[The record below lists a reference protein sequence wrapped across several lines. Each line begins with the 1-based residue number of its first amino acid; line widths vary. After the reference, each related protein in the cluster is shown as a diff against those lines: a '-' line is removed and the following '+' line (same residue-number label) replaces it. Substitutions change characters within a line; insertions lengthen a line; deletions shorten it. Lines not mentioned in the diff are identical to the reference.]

1 MGAPITGTF
10 SGTGQSAVCYGKTI
24 DIAMN
29 FAGTA
34 SVDVERR
41 MPDGDWIK
49 IETGITADYNEVAE
63 YPSPVAL
70 RLNCTAY
77 TNDVEYVMQNGLGD

>member
-1 MGAPITGTF
+1 MATVSGTF
-10 SGTGQSAVCYGKTI
+10 AATGSSAAVRGRAI

-49 IETGITADYNEVAE
+49 IQTGITADYNYVAE
-63 YPSPVAL
+63 YPSPVDL
-70 RLNCTAY
+70 RLTCTAY
-77 TNDVEYVMQNGLGD
+77 TNDVEYVLQSGPED

>member
-1 MGAPITGTF
+1 MALVSGTF
-10 SGTGQSAVCYGKTI
+10 SGTGSSAAIRGRAI

-41 MPDGDWIK
+41 MYDGDWIK
-49 IETGITADYNEVAE
+49 IATAIVADYNYVAE
-63 YPSPVAL
+63 YPSPVDL
-70 RLNCTAY
+70 RLTCTAY
-77 TNDVEYVMQNGLGD
+77 TDAVEYVLQTGPED

>member
-1 MGAPITGTF
+1 MALVSGTF
-10 SGTGQSAVCYGKTI
+10 AGTGSSSAVRGRAI

-34 SVDVERR
+34 TVDVERR

-49 IETGITADYNEVAE
+49 IQTGITADYNYVAE
-63 YPSPVAL
+63 FPSPVDL
-70 RLNCTAY
+70 RLTCTAY
-77 TNDVEYVMQNGLGD
+77 TDAVEYVMQTGPED